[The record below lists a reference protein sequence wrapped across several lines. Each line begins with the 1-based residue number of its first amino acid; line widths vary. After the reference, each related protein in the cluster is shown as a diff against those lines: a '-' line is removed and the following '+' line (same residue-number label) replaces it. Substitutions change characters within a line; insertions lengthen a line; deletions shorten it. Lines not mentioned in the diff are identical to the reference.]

1 MVLGTIDEGRV
12 DQTWVTDLV
21 GSKSGIGPRRRMHP
35 LGFTPA
41 AQSSWVML
49 RDLSVVRQH

>member
-12 DQTWVTDLV
+12 DQTWVMDLV
-21 GSKSGIGPRRRMHP
+21 WSKSGIGPRRRMHP
-35 LGFTPA
+35 PGFTPA
-41 AQSSWVML
+41 IQSSWLML